1 MSISLLEKIQRGD
14 FELSNQFESAKYYK
28 NRAEEIFEININN
41 PLIRDYEQRLM
52 EAEYSAR
59 SERLKARKY
68 FEKGIEME
76 QKILKSLR
84 DALENEFEVD
94 LWDIAHEKQRG
105 KGTTED
111 LYFWYKKQVGQTYTK
126 SELQIRGII

>member
-1 MSISLLEKIQRGD
+1 MTLLEKIRQGK
-14 FELSNQFESAKYYK
+14 FELSHHIKNADYYK
-28 NRAEEIFEININN
+28 NRAEEIYQININN

-59 SERLKARKY
+59 SERLKGRKS
-68 FEKGIEME
+68 FEKVIEME

-84 DALENEFEVD
+84 DSLETEFGVD
-94 LWDIAHEKQRG
+94 LWDDAHKKQRG

-111 LYFWYKKQVGQTYTK
+111 LYFWYKKQAGQTYTK
-126 SELQIRGII
+126 SELKMRGIKV

>member
-14 FELSNQFESAKYYK
+14 FELSNQFESANYYK

-68 FEKGIEME
+68 LEKGIKME

-126 SELQIRGII
+126 SELQIRGIL